1 MVYTVFQV
9 SWRRRTMPKR
19 LAFMI
24 VFFLSALVL
33 SLRPGPL
40 HGQVFFEGEKS
51 RIYLGLTYS
60 YNNTSGKSFDGEFA
74 FSSSGQYM
82 PIPKLK
88 AASGF
93 SAVLGLRGEDI
104 GVELSYS
111 YAGHDG
117 TLKDPTLPSGGTR
130 MEKVGNHDFNIDLKG
145 HIRPGS
151 RLEGYYQIG
160 LAIVFVSVGKSIFG
174 VENEEWKTI
183 GDVVYQAAGIDIG
196 VGLDFWLSR
205 RIGLTAGLFY
215 RPLFFSTAKET
226 LYEYAA
232 EMGTLDIDVSG
243 MKGHSL
249 GLNIGILFNLK

>member
-1 MVYTVFQV
+1 
-9 SWRRRTMPKR
+9 MPKR
-19 LAFMI
+19 PAFMI
-24 VFFLSALVL
+24 FMFLGALAL
-33 SLRPGPL
+33 SLKPRPL
-40 HGQVFFEGEKS
+40 QGQVFFEGEKS

-60 YNNTSGKSFDGEFA
+60 YNNTSGKSFDGKSV
-74 FSSSGQYM
+74 FSSEGQYM

-117 TLKDPTLPSGGTR
+117 TLKDLTLPAGGTR

-174 VENEEWKTI
+174 VENAEWKTI
-183 GDVVYQAAGIDIG
+183 GDVVYQAAGIDLG
-196 VGLDFWLSR
+196 VGLDFWLSH
-205 RIGLTAGLFY
+205 RIGFTAGLFY

-226 LYEYAA
+226 LYDYAA
-232 EMGTLDIDVSG
+232 DMGTLDIDVSG
-243 MKGHSL
+243 MKGYSL
-249 GLNIGILFNLK
+249 GINIGILFNLK

>member
-1 MVYTVFQV
+1 M
-9 SWRRRTMPKR
+9 SRRP
-19 LAFMI
+19 AFMI
-24 VFFLSALVL
+24 FFFLSALAL
-33 SLRPGPL
+33 SLGPGPL
-40 HGQVFFEGEKS
+40 YGQAFFEGEKS

-60 YNNTSGKSFDGEFA
+60 YNNTSGKSFDGKFEVDL
-74 FSSSGQYM
+74 GDGLYM
-82 PIPKLK
+82 PIPKFK

-93 SAVLGLRGEDI
+93 SAILGLRGENI
-104 GVELSYS
+104 GVEISYS
-111 YAGHDG
+111 YARHDG
-117 TLKDPTLPSGGTR
+117 TLKDPTLPPGGTR

-160 LAIVFVSVGKSIFG
+160 LAIGFVSVDKSIFG
-174 VENEEWKTI
+174 VENSEWKTI
-183 GDVVYQAAGIDIG
+183 GDVVYQAAGVDLG

-226 LYEYAA
+226 LYDYAA
-232 EMGTLDIDVSG
+232 EMGTLDVEVSG

-249 GLNIGILFNLK
+249 GISIGILVNLK

>member
-1 MVYTVFQV
+1 
-9 SWRRRTMPKR
+9 MPKR

-40 HGQVFFEGEKS
+40 RGQAFFEGEKS

-60 YNNTSGKSFDGEFA
+60 YNYTLGKSFDGESV
-74 FSSSGQYM
+74 FSSEGQYM

-88 AASGF
+88 AAPGV
-93 SAVLGLRGEDI
+93 SAILGLRGENI
-104 GVELSYS
+104 GVELGYS
-111 YAGHDG
+111 YARHDG
-117 TLKDPTLPSGGTR
+117 TLKDPTLPPGDTR

-174 VENEEWKTI
+174 VEKSEWKTI
-183 GDVVYQAAGIDIG
+183 GDVVYQAAGIDLG
-196 VGLDFWLSR
+196 VGLDFWLSH

>member
-1 MVYTVFQV
+1 
-9 SWRRRTMPKR
+9 MPKR
-19 LAFMI
+19 PAFMI
-24 VFFLSALVL
+24 FFFLSALAPF
-33 SLRPGPL
+33 LRPGPL
-40 HGQVFFEGEKS
+40 HGQAFFEGEKS
-51 RIYLGLTYS
+51 RIYLGLAYS
-60 YNNTSGKSFDGEFA
+60 YNNTSGKSFDGKSV
-74 FSSSGQYM
+74 FSIEGQYL

-93 SAVLGLRGEDI
+93 SAALGLRGEDI

-111 YAGHDG
+111 YARHDG
-117 TLKDPTLPSGGTR
+117 TLKDPTLPPGGTR

-160 LAIVFVSVGKSIFG
+160 LAIVFVGVDKSIFG

-183 GDVVYQAAGIDIG
+183 GDVVYQAAGIDLG
-196 VGLDFWLSR
+196 VGLDFWLSH

-226 LYEYAA
+226 LYDYAA
-232 EMGTLDIDVSG
+232 DMGTLDIDVSG

-249 GLNIGILFNLK
+249 GMNIGILFNLK